1 MVKRNRKKSKA
12 EPIRSAFCISFSG
25 KNPVVAPPERCEH
38 RPLQC
43 QREALYRN
51 TNRVPCRG
59 GFHIRPVCGGG
70 GGGIWGFAAFSPAV
84 VGASIARPQR
94 FAARQGSP
102 GGMNPAP
109 THNGGARYIPWGF
122 TTMFSLQF
130 VGGRRPRRPA
140 GPRDAGKV
148 PGTMRASSPTAAT
161 QPPQHSGATSRR
173 AAETRV
179 PSQLVRQSR
188 SATSRHWLSKSI
200 MSARISSSTC
210 PP

>member
-25 KNPVVAPPERCEH
+25 KNPVVAPPGRCEH

-59 GFHIRPVCGGG
+59 GFHIRPVSGGTSLCGPPRFSNDCRGEHC
-70 GGGIWGFAAFSPAV
+70 SPAAV
-84 VGASIARPQR
+84 RGKARFPGR
-94 FAARQGSP
+94 DESRPYAWLFGPSPALWVCNRVFPICRGRIHPARGSL
-102 GGMNPAP
+102 
-109 THNGGARYIPWGF
+109 R
-122 TTMFSLQF
+122 Q
-130 VGGRRPRRPA
+130 
-140 GPRDAGKV
+140 GKV

-188 SATSRHWLSKSI
+188 SATSRHWFSRSI

>member
-1 MVKRNRKKSKA
+1 MKGCGLFAGADS
-12 EPIRSAFCISFSG
+12 ISARFTGEQAF
-25 KNPVVAPPERCEH
+25 VAR
-38 RPLQC
+38 
-43 QREALYRN
+43 
-51 TNRVPCRG
+51 RVFPT
-59 GFHIRPVCGGG
+59 I
-70 GGGIWGFAAFSPAV
+70 

-130 VGGRRPRRPA
+130 VGGGVLDAPQGLAMPARFPGRCEHRPLQRPHN
-140 GPRDAGKV
+140 P
-148 PGTMRASSPTAAT
+148 S
-161 QPPQHSGATSRR
+161 QHSGATSRR